1 MIFITGDKS
10 VVMLLR
16 KKGSRYYRICCIG
29 RKQHYRKE
37 GGCKHID
44 AVMEHVRPEVKSRI
58 RLNGFGRSEP
68 SQTRLG
74 K

>member
-1 MIFITGDKS
+1 MIFVTGDKS

-16 KKGSRYYRICCIG
+16 KPRSRYFQICCIG
-29 RKQHYRKE
+29 KKQHYRKE

-58 RLNGFGRSEP
+58 RLNGFGQGEKRN
-68 SQTRLG
+68 T
-74 K
+74 